1 MAKTEKVKKGA
12 KKKGSGKV
20 STFILLLILLAG
32 LGLLLYPTV
41 ADWWNSFHQTRAV
54 ASYIEAVE
62 NIDSGEAEAMLAQA
76 DAFNSLLARTGVH
89 FPLSQEEGAM
99 YQQLLDV
106 NGDGIMGYVE
116 IPSIK
121 VYLPIYHGTGDAI
134 LQVATGH
141 LEGTSLPV
149 GGAST
154 HCAIS
159 GHRGLPSARLF
170 TDLDQLEEG
179 DIFMVTVLT
188 RKITYVVDQIR
199 IVLPEEVEDL
209 EITPG
214 EDYCTLVT
222 CTPYGVNS
230 HRMLVRGTRIENL
243 PDEVLV
249 MPDARRVSTYIVI
262 PAVGVPLLFLLL
274 TGMLFYYS
282 FRKPRKSGKQLLE
295 EFKSKEDE
303 KPEKPEKRDKP
314 SSGGA

>member
-1 MAKTEKVKKGA
+1 MAKSAKA
-12 KKKGSGKV
+12 KKKGSGRL
-20 STFILLLILLAG
+20 STFILLAILLAG

-41 ADWWNSFHQTRAV
+41 SDWWNSFHQTRAV
-54 ASYIEAVE
+54 ASYIEQVE
-62 NIDSGEAEAMLAQA
+62 NIDTAEADAMLEAA
-76 DAFNSLLARTGVH
+76 RDFNRRLAEVGVH
-89 FPLSQEEGAM
+89 FPMSKDMEAEYQE
-99 YQQLLDV
+99 LLNV
-106 NGDGIMGYVE
+106 NGTGIMGYVE

-121 VYLPIYHGTGDAI
+121 VYLPIYHGTEDSV

-149 GGAST
+149 GGEST

-179 DIFMVTVLT
+179 DIFVVTVMT
-188 RKITYVVDQIR
+188 QKITYVVDQIR
-199 IVLPEEVEDL
+199 IVLPEEVQDL

-214 EDYCTLVT
+214 EDYCTLIT

-243 PDEVLV
+243 PDEVIV

-282 FRKPRKSGKQLLE
+282 FRKPKKSGQQLLE
-295 EFKSKEDE
+295 EFRNKEDE
-303 KPEKPEKRDKP
+303 KRE
-314 SSGGA
+314 

>member
-1 MAKTEKVKKGA
+1 MSQTQKA
-12 KKKGSGKV
+12 KKRGSGKV

-41 ADWWNSFHQTRAV
+41 ADWWNSYHQTRAV

-62 NIDSGEAEAMLAQA
+62 NIDSGEAEAMLAAA
-76 DAFNSLLARTGVH
+76 DAFNERLAQTGVH
-89 FPLSQEEGAM
+89 FPMSEDMAAEYEA
-99 YQQLLDV
+99 LLDV

-149 GGAST
+149 GGENT

-170 TDLDQLEEG
+170 TDLDQLKEG
-179 DIFMVTVLT
+179 DVFTVTVLT

-243 PDEVLV
+243 PDSVIV
-249 MPDARRVSTYIVI
+249 MPDASRISTYVVI

-282 FRKPRKSGKQLLE
+282 FRKPKKNSKQLLE
-295 EFKSKEDE
+295 EFRNKG
-303 KPEKPEKRDKP
+303 DKKQE
-314 SSGGA
+314 